1 MLLFYIFVLKDNRLN
16 TDNNIPYWLMP
27 VFFNQV
33 LHKQLQFYHLSIGRE
48 YFLITPINTW
58 IIFLSCNDGT
68 SSTSQLQFYTIILSR
83 LFLKSNDFFCNSI
96 RTIFIRKRWKY
107 SHIPSFLIR
116 VYIIKYL
123 LSFVKNQTVKDNSY
137 EISGNDP
144 NIVRIQIV

>member
-58 IIFLSCNDGT
+58 IIFLNCNDGT

-83 LFLKSNDFFCNSI
+83 LFLKSIDFFVQFLLK
-96 RTIFIRKRWKY
+96 IFLTFQNV
-107 SHIPSFLIR
+107 SF
-116 VYIIKYL
+116 
-123 LSFVKNQTVKDNSY
+123 
-137 EISGNDP
+137 ISGRVSNSTKVWDLIINEFYRLILQEIP
-144 NIVRIQIV
+144 FWEC